1 MKLSQD
7 IKIISIKLVKL
18 LYNQNNIGVY
28 HNEYFDSHYDDLLL
42 WAEREL
48 DNIQIYNFTLH
59 SKEFYK
65 NDFSKLDGYIFF
77 DIKESN
83 KTSIKLSINTIERF
97 KRLITITY
105 FINKNNFRLQNGALL
120 PSVIPTNFITCLRN
134 YKNNK
139 FNYPLL
145 EDILRK

>member
-1 MKLSQD
+1 MKSTNWSFTIGIICGSFLS
-7 IKIISIKLVKL
+7 
-18 LYNQNNIGVY
+18 LYIRKK
-28 HNEYFDSHYDDLLL
+28 FIFFI
-42 WAEREL
+42 
-48 DNIQIYNFTLH
+48 NIQIYNFTLH

-65 NDFSKLDGYIFF
+65 NDFSKLDGYIYF

-105 FINKNNFRLQNGALL
+105 FINKNNFHLQNGALL

-139 FNYPLL
+139 FNYPSL